1 MKKKSFRL
9 FGLCLI
15 ILAFTIL
22 AVGCGNN
29 SNVSSNAESTP
40 APAET
45 TDASNTTDSTATPE
59 PAKKL
64 TFGYIA
70 YNMKDVWN
78 MYSAQAFEYA
88 GKQKG
93 VDTII
98 LDAENNLEK
107 SVSLM
112 QSLIQKKVD
121 GISIFPISPEQAA
134 TLSKMANDAN
144 IPVTFENLK
153 PGDNAGNY
161 ISTIAAEYDLIGEAG
176 FNYIAE
182 TWSGAKVLFVAG
194 AKGGGVYEKY
204 QEGID
209 RAMKK
214 LGDKITIV
222 DTIHG
227 DWETEKAMNVTQNF
241 IQSGKEFDVV
251 FANNELMGKG
261 VMNALKEANLQ
272 DKVKI
277 IATGGGPDGLKMVE
291 DGEITATMSAPV
303 SLQGLITFKNLYQFI
318 NGKTPDKFIPLP
330 IIPVSKETLDKAIS
344 WTVDDKAVEYIGGL
358 D

>member
-1 MKKKSFRL
+1 MRRKLSL
-9 FGLCLI
+9 TALI
-15 ILAFTIL
+15 LVFAML
-22 AVGCGNN
+22 AVLMAACGGSNN
-29 SNVSSNAESTP
+29 SGASSSAASSEPSATTP
-40 APAET
+40 ASSEPSASAPA
-45 TDASNTTDSTATPE
+45 D
-59 PAKKL
+59 KKL

-78 MYSAQAFEYA
+78 MYSAEAFQYA

-93 VDTII
+93 VETII

-112 QSLIQKKVD
+112 QDLINKKVD
-121 GISIFPISPEQAA
+121 GISIFPISPEQAG
-134 TLSKMANDAN
+134 TLSKMANDAG

-153 PGDNAGNY
+153 PGDNVGDY
-161 ISTIAAEYDLIGEAG
+161 ISVIAAEYDLIGEAG
-176 FNYIAE
+176 FNFIAE
-182 TWSGAKVLFVAG
+182 TWPGAKVLYVAG

-209 RAMKK
+209 RAMAKI
-214 LGDKITIV
+214 GDKITLV
-222 DTIHG
+222 DVVHG
-227 DWETEKAMNVTQNF
+227 DWETEKAMNVTQSF

-277 IATGGGPDGLKMVE
+277 VSTGGGPDGLKMIE
-291 DGEITATMSAPV
+291 EGEITATMSAPV
-303 SLQGLITFKNLYQFI
+303 SLQGLITFRNLYQNA
-318 NGKTPDKFIPLP
+318 NGKAPEKFTPLP
-330 IIPVSKETLDKAIS
+330 IIPVTKDSLAEAVS
-344 WTVDDKAVEYIGGL
+344 WVVDEKAVNYIGGL

>member
-1 MKKKSFRL
+1 MKRRSL
-9 FGLCLI
+9 SVAVLI
-15 ILAFTIL
+15 LVFTML
-22 AVGCGNN
+22 VSVMAACSGGNN
-29 SNVSSNAESTP
+29 KNSGASSGASSEPSVSS
-40 APAET
+40 AP
-45 TDASNTTDSTATPE
+45 SNE
-59 PAKKL
+59 PSAANDKKL

-78 MYSAQAFEYA
+78 MYSAEAFQYA

-93 VDTII
+93 VETII

-107 SVSLM
+107 SVALM
-112 QSLIQKKVD
+112 QDLINKKVD
-121 GISIFPISPEQAA
+121 GISIFPISPEQAG
-134 TLSKMANDAN
+134 TLSKMANDAG

-153 PGDNAGNY
+153 PGDNVGDY
-161 ISTIAAEYDLIGEAG
+161 ISVIAAEYDLIGEAG
-176 FNYIAE
+176 FNFIAE
-182 TWSGAKVLFVAG
+182 TWPGAKVLYVAG

-209 RAMKK
+209 RAMAGI
-214 LGDKITIV
+214 GDKITLV
-222 DTIHG
+222 DIIHG
-227 DWETEKAMNVTQNF
+227 DWETEKAMNVTQSF

-277 IATGGGPDGLKMVE
+277 VSTGGGPDGLKMIE
-291 DGEITATMSAPV
+291 EGEITATMSAPV
-303 SLQGLITFKNLYQFI
+303 SLQGLITFRNLYQHA
-318 NGKTPDKFIPLP
+318 NGKTPEKFTPLP
-330 IIPVSKETLDKAIS
+330 IIPVTKDSLADAVS
-344 WTVDDKAVEYIGGL
+344 WIVDEKAVNFIGGL